1 MWNPGWAE
9 TPVESRFQRWGKVD
23 DVCGQTL
30 PQSQRLPR
38 VLEQDLV
45 ETFALRAALLLSG
58 DGRGGQ
64 VAKPRGVDHAFP
76 QGLESRCLSYP

>member
-1 MWNPGWAE
+1 MEPRLGRDPRRE
-9 TPVESRFQRWGKVD
+9 QIPEVGKVD
-23 DVCGQTL
+23 DVHGQTL

-38 VLEQDLV
+38 VLEQGLV
-45 ETFALRAALLLSG
+45 ETFALRAALLVSG
-58 DGRGGQ
+58 DGRGGH